1 MDCEQSDDDF
11 SLNGFTSGFPEVN
24 LLVSKSQPL
33 ATGKSQVKASRKQG
47 AKDRKRIKISGKPVK
62 QSKRMKMAEGE
73 EKPVNAL
80 SAQKSA
86 KKDTQGAVNRKA
98 HQKKEKSYTKNG
110 KVSDVTLQAIDEPV
124 TLQDQK
130 SFPDPNLNRRSSDL
144 NAGERKS
151 LRLRKKESNLEECKG
166 CTCKKSQCIK
176 LYCECFLSQG
186 YCSPS

>member
-1 MDCEQSDDDF
+1 
-11 SLNGFTSGFPEVN
+11 
-24 LLVSKSQPL
+24 VSKSQPL
-33 ATGKSQVKASRKQG
+33 ATGKSQVKAGQKPG

-62 QSKRMKMAEGE
+62 QPKRRKMADE
-73 EKPVNAL
+73 EERAVNAL

-86 KKDTQGAVNRKA
+86 KKDTQGAVKRKA

-110 KVSDVTLQAIDEPV
+110 KVRDVTLQAIDEPV
-124 TLQDQK
+124 TLADQK
-130 SFPDPNLNRRSSDL
+130 SIPDPNLNRRSSAS

-176 LYCECFLSQG
+176 LYCE
-186 YCSPS
+186 